1 MAGFPAE
8 LEAYIA
14 PDCDRLA
21 FLQAYLARRG
31 VQSSVVTVR
40 ERKHLYVNFPTTAY
54 NPTFKI
60 KTILTH
66 YDRVPNSLGAN
77 DNSVCDL
84 AVADFAARI
93 HQRALRGDAPN
104 VRIFFTDGEELGEGG
119 VSEQGAFGLAELFRK
134 LGITRD
140 DVYVFD
146 SCGRGTVPVL
156 ARAGTGAKTNAAFK
170 KQFSSLYQR
179 TERLL
184 RDISPEQWMT
194 LPVPYSDNA
203 GFLACGI
210 PAVAITFLPADEA
223 TDYARELL
231 RDKNLEKVVM
241 NSSPADGDTAHAD
254 GSRAAQTHL
263 PYHFQ
268 YVEKMPKTWRLFHTE
283 YDNLFSLT
291 PESWDLLAK
300 ILDALGNAT
309 FLA

>member
-8 LEAYIA
+8 LADYIA

-21 FLQAYLARRG
+21 FLQDYLAKRD
-31 VQSSVVTVR
+31 VQTSIVPVG
-40 ERKHLYVNFPTTAY
+40 ERKHLYVNFPTSAY

-60 KTILTH
+60 KTIITH
-66 YDRVPNSLGAN
+66 YDRVPNSPGAN

-84 AVADFAARI
+84 AVAEFAARLY
-93 HQRALRGDAPN
+93 RFALRGGVHN

-134 LGITRD
+134 LGITKD

-146 SCGRGTVPVL
+146 SCGRGTVPIL
-156 ARAGTGAKTNAAFK
+156 ARAGADANVSGAFK
-170 KQFSSLYQR
+170 KQFSSLYER
-179 TERLL
+179 TQNLL
-184 RDISPEQWMT
+184 REVSPEQWMT

-210 PAVAITFLPADEA
+210 PAVAITFLPAQEA

-231 RDKNLEKVVM
+231 RDKHLEKVVM
-241 NSSPADGDTAHAD
+241 HCDRAGSPDM
-254 GSRAAQTHL
+254 

-291 PESWDLLAK
+291 AESWELLARL
-300 ILDALGNAT
+300 LDALGEAT